1 MLGPAQFWYGDR
13 ILVFRPLEKL
23 IHIALLVAGGTLSF
37 QQLAEDV
44 WIVPTA
50 GSASTL
56 RGCLS
61 KSRAKLVAAGGTAEQ
76 LSRTIRLSG
85 GRTLVSLPD
94 GWDVD
99 TDRLRQ
105 AAAAASVAYESGQF
119 SEARARAAAALQL
132 WYDDPLPDAG
142 HRPFAVRYIEELKG
156 IHWSVSLTRI
166 KTDIWLGRHREV
178 IAELEELTRQR
189 PNEGEVWMLRA
200 IALYRSD
207 RIPEAVEVCQLAIA
221 AREGKGIEAR
231 RLQDLQHAILTETA
245 PVRGPLGWLT
255 ANKR

>member
-1 MLGPAQFWYGDR
+1 LIKLDMLGPAEFWYSDR
-13 ILVFRPLEKL
+13 RLGFRPLEKL
-23 IHIALLVAGGTLSF
+23 IHIALYVGGGTLSL

-44 WIVPTA
+44 WVVPTA

-61 KSRAKLVAAGGTAEQ
+61 RSRAKLVAAGGTAGQ

-85 GRTLVSLPD
+85 GRTLVSVPG

-99 TDRLRQ
+99 ADRLRQ
-105 AAAAASVAYESGQF
+105 AAAAAGTAYGSGQF
-119 SEARARAAAALQL
+119 GDAQAWTAAALKL

-142 HRPFAVRYIEELKG
+142 RRPFAIGYIEELKG
-156 IHWSVSLTRI
+156 IHWSVTLTRI
-166 KTDIWLGRHREV
+166 KTDICLGWHREV
-178 IAELEELTRQR
+178 IAELERLTAQR
-189 PNEGEVWMLRA
+189 PNEGEVWMLLA

-207 RIPEAVEVCQLAIA
+207 RVPEAAAVCRRAIA

-231 RLQDLQHAILTETA
+231 RLQDLQRAILTETA
-245 PVRGPLGWLT
+245 PPRGPIGW
-255 ANKR
+255 

>member
-1 MLGPAQFWYGDR
+1 MPNDPGARRRDRSRPARLITVVRISAELGRSYATPG
-13 ILVFRPLEKL
+13 
-23 IHIALLVAGGTLSF
+23 
-37 QQLAEDV
+37 
-44 WIVPTA
+44 
-50 GSASTL
+50 
-56 RGCLS
+56 
-61 KSRAKLVAAGGTAEQ
+61 
-76 LSRTIRLSG
+76 IR
-85 GRTLVSLPD
+85 RD
-94 GWDVD
+94 
-99 TDRLRQ
+99 
-105 AAAAASVAYESGQF
+105 AAAIPRYWL
-119 SEARARAAAALQL
+119 LQL

-166 KTDIWLGRHREV
+166 KTDICLGRHREV

-245 PVRGPLGWLT
+245 PVRGPLGRLT
-255 ANKR
+255 AKKR